1 MRLEYKLGVGL
12 GVGVGGVGSA
22 RLSDVTW
29 DESLGAGAGAEG
41 SLLLGVFVAPLSLLG
56 LGPLALG
63 FDPFANVLLPLPL
76 LPLLPLPVLGV
87 GTLAEPPP
95 PPLPE
100 VGPEAELVG
109 VRTAGAMVGA
119 LPDAPGLEEEDDGAE
134 AGAVGLFVAGVRG
147 TIDALPGVAPG
158 GVGGTGT
165 SLCKRP
171 LIHKLIAL
179 VKSPHSC
186 LLLGPLGHN
195 LL

>member
-22 RLSDVTW
+22 PLSDITW

-41 SLLLGVFVAPLSLLG
+41 SLLLGVLVAPLSPPG

-63 FDPFANVLLPLPL
+63 LGTYVNGLLPLPL
-76 LPLLPLPVLGV
+76 LPLPVLEV

-100 VGPEAELVG
+100 VGPDAELVG
-109 VRTAGAMVGA
+109 VRTAGPMEGA
-119 LPDAPGLEEEDDGAE
+119 LPDAPGLEVEEDGAE
-134 AGAVGLFVAGVRG
+134 AGAMGLPVAGVRG
-147 TIDALPGVAPG
+147 TIDALPGVAPD

-165 SLCKRP
+165 SLCKHP
-171 LIHKLIAL
+171 LVTKL
-179 VKSPHSC
+179 
-186 LLLGPLGHN
+186 
-195 LL
+195 